1 MNTHNPIRT
10 TAVAMLALCAATAFS
25 VHAAPSLNTAA
36 HRSHTDTTVDVHQFL
51 AKARNQLKEHRY
63 AEATESYVWLWN
75 NIIELEPLLIGIR
88 GSFMINEIKPLIQAY
103 PDARTAFTQIRDESK
118 RTIDQATKQ
127 GTTDHQALQDWIVLS
142 HNALGDSQPV
152 LDWAVQAD
160 TTEEGQAAL
169 ERQYFLIDDLLLE
182 SGHAAILGRALP
194 SGDSY
199 VADAIESYN
208 RVNEMNEKN
217 LVMLTGDAELDER
230 IRQDSR
236 LSSITRFADTIAD
249 AHIAYLAA
257 DRDEEAW
264 SVLTQA
270 TKAVDEPIYREAV
283 FLRLHDAGIAEQRH
297 IDLLNY

>member
-1 MNTHNPIRT
+1 MNTHKPIRT
-10 TAVAMLALCAATAFS
+10 TAVAVLALCAATAFS
-25 VHAAPSLNTAA
+25 VHAAPSLNTTAQ
-36 HRSHTDTTVDVHQFL
+36 RSHADTTVDVHQFL
-51 AKARNQLKEHRY
+51 TKARNKLKEHRY

-75 NIIELEPLLIGIR
+75 NIIELEPALAGIR
-88 GSFMINEIKPLIQAY
+88 GSFMINEIKPLIEAY
-103 PDARTAFTQIRDESK
+103 PDARTAFTQIRDEAK
-118 RTIDQATKQ
+118 QTLDQAAKQ
-127 GTTDHQALQDWIVLS
+127 DKTDHQALQDWIVLS
-142 HNALGDSQPV
+142 LEALGESQPV
-152 LDWAVQAD
+152 LDWVIKAD
-160 TTEEGQAAL
+160 TTKEGQAAL
-169 ERQYFLIDDLLLE
+169 KRQYFLINDLLLKA
-182 SGHAAILGRALP
+182 GHAAILGRALP

-217 LVMLTGDAELDER
+217 LVSLTGDAELDER

-236 LSSITRFADTIAD
+236 LSSITRFADKVAD

-257 DRDEEAW
+257 DRNDEAW

-270 TKAVDEPIYREAV
+270 TKSVDEPIYREAV

>member
-36 HRSHTDTTVDVHQFL
+36 QRSHADTTVDVHQFL
-51 AKARNQLKEHRY
+51 AKARNQLKENRY

-75 NIIELEPLLIGIR
+75 NIIELEPALAGIR
-88 GSFMINEIKPLIQAY
+88 GSFMINEIKPLIEAY
-103 PDARTAFTQIRDESK
+103 PDARTAFTQIRDEAK
-118 RTIDQATKQ
+118 QTVDQAAQKTE
-127 GTTDHQALQDWIVLS
+127 TDHQALQDWIVLS

-208 RVNEMNEKN
+208 RVNEMNKKN

-236 LSSITRFADTIAD
+236 LSSITRFADKVAD

-257 DRDEEAW
+257 DRDDEAW
-264 SVLTQA
+264 SVLTEA